1 MVSRQHTG
9 VNNEDM
15 LDGTPPDPS
24 TTVSPTRNSMPEPF
38 QTMALSSS
46 MASFG
51 RPTSSSSRR
60 PATMTP
66 VDEETPAA
74 GFDDGIL
81 PNSPPSK
88 RRKCHTSHT
97 TGEEETINHLDSE
110 ETAFLINETE
120 KYQQAVEEIFASFHA
135 LNPGRRVPVILELC
149 CEPESGIARAVEAR
163 GGKGIRCGLH
173 NGCDLMKRSGFN
185 KVKDLIEM
193 EKPDV
198 IWLALPCGPTSP
210 IQELNMM
217 TPEGYQN
224 IQQKIARSKKLATRA
239 FTLLTIQVQA
249 GRDVIQEWPRYNNGW
264 KFNSVQNF
272 WQKVNYHEAMLDGCA
287 YDLKTPDGG
296 LIKKPWKLRSTSRHV
311 WQMQKLCQCT
321 TPHTP
326 CEGGNLTRQ
335 SALYPEKMCKKVAKI
350 LFDIFDEKEA
360 QSFAVQE
367 SDDYDLDTLKE
378 FTDQEIQKAAMD
390 LLQLHRKLGHPSR
403 QAMTKMLRDRGASKL
418 LRTLANL
425 VHCQDCQ
432 EAAIPPARRATTLET
447 ATELWEVIQLDN
459 MEVTIGDTTY
469 NFQIIIDEASG
480 YGAGALLFT
489 HPALPGHSRNA
500 TTPEVIEAFHRTW
513 VQYFGYPRMIKLDK
527 EGAHRGVL
535 SNLRVSALQPKGNG
549 LQPQSECSPT

>member
-1 MVSRQHTG
+1 
-9 VNNEDM
+9 
-15 LDGTPPDPS
+15 
-24 TTVSPTRNSMPEPF
+24 
-38 QTMALSSS
+38 
-46 MASFG
+46 
-51 RPTSSSSRR
+51 
-60 PATMTP
+60 MTP

-81 PNSPPSK
+81 PSSLPSK

-97 TGEEETINHLDSE
+97 TGEEEMINHLDSE

-120 KYQQAVEEIFASFHA
+120 KYQQAVEDIFASFHA
-135 LNPGRRVPVILELC
+135 LNPGRRMPVILELC
-149 CEPESGIARAVEAR
+149 CEPESGITRAVEAR

-185 KVKDLIEM
+185 KVKDLIET

-287 YDLKTPDGG
+287 YDLKTSDGG

-378 FTDQEIQKAAMD
+378 FTDQEIQKAAME

-480 YGAGALLFT
+480 YGAGAF
-489 HPALPGHSRNA
+489 ALHSSCA
-500 TTPEVIEAFHRTW
+500 TW
-513 VQYFGYPRMIKLDK
+513 
-527 EGAHRGVL
+527 
-535 SNLRVSALQPKGNG
+535 
-549 LQPQSECSPT
+549 PQSKRHHA